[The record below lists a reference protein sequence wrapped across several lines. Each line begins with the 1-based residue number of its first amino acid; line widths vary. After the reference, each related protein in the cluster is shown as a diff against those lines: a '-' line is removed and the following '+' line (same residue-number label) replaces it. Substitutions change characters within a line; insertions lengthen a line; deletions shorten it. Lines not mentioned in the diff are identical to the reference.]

1 MFVYPK
7 AVGTCD
13 PILRFVGGVEVVW
26 FTFAK
31 IAFANDVAVF
41 IPTNECVVRYVY
53 DVRLT
58 H

>member
-1 MFVYPK
+1 M
-7 AVGTCD
+7 
-13 PILRFVGGVEVVW
+13 W

-58 H
+58 HSNPPDCCSMSSTSA